1 MGNEV
6 EEIIL
11 NVILADLLELVILLI
26 CKLYLLFIY
35 LFIVFVCLLTY
46 ITLTQDSNW
55 LNYNIKAA

>member
-26 CKLYLLFIY
+26 YKLYLLFIY
-35 LFIVFVCLLTY
+35 LFIVCVCLLTY